1 MIKIRS
7 SEITPE
13 HMYWSRRR
21 FMKGAAKLMAGTVL
35 LAACGGPGSGSP
47 SELPEQPAGAPGT
60 TPSLAPEPTPPEI
73 RTDELGHPLTPYESV
88 VGYNN
93 FYEFSLQKQDV
104 ANVAAGFVTSPWQV
118 WVTGL
123 VNKPRLFDL
132 DALRAFE
139 VEERIYRMRCVEG
152 WSMVIPWDGFP
163 LARLLEAVEPTSQA
177 RYVRFETAMDE
188 EHMPGLRQ
196 NFPWPYVEG
205 LRLDEAMHDLTLLAT
220 GVYGQTL
227 PPQNGA
233 PVRLVVPWKYG
244 VKSLKSIVKIE
255 LVEHQPET
263 FWMEAGGG
271 EYGFWS
277 NVNPEVPHAR
287 WSQATERVI
296 GENRRRE
303 TLFLNGYADEVADLY
318 DNLDSRSWYF

>member
-1 MIKIRS
+1 MIKIGS

-21 FMKGAAKLMAGTVL
+21 FMKGAAKLVAGSVL
-35 LAACGGPGSGSP
+35 LAACGGQGAGPP
-47 SELPEQPAGAPGT
+47 SEAAGESDRETQEQTPRATPA
-60 TPSLAPEPTPPEI
+60 EF
-73 RTDELGHPLTPYESV
+73 RTDELGNLLTPYESV
-88 VGYNN
+88 TGYNN
-93 FYEFSLQKQDV
+93 FYEFSLRKEAV
-104 ANVAAGFVTSPWQV
+104 ADVAAGWVTSPWQV
-118 WVTGL
+118 RVAGL
-123 VNKPRLFDL
+123 VRYPKVFDL

-152 WSMVIPWDGFP
+152 WSMVIPWEGFP
-163 LARLLEAVEPTSQA
+163 LSRLLEAVEPTSQA
-177 RYVRFETAMDE
+177 QYVRFETAVDNE
-188 EHMPGLRQ
+188 AMPGLRQ

-220 GVYGQTL
+220 GVYGRTL

-255 LVEHQPET
+255 LVEQMPET
-263 FWMEAGGG
+263 FWMTAGGG

-287 WSQATERVI
+287 WSQATERLI

-303 TLFLNGYADEVADLY
+303 TLFLNGYADEVAELY
-318 DNLDSRSWYF
+318 DNLDSRKWYF

>member
-1 MIKIRS
+1 MNRIRS

-13 HMYWSRRR
+13 HLYWSRRR
-21 FMKGAAKLMAGTVL
+21 FMKGAAKLVAGSVL
-35 LAACGGPGSGSP
+35 LAACGGPGAGSP
-47 SELPEQPAGAPGT
+47 SEAEGDSDVGPTERAPDA
-60 TPSLAPEPTPPEI
+60 TPRVV
-73 RTDELGHPLTPYESV
+73 RTDELGNPLTPYEAV
-88 VGYNN
+88 AGYNN
-93 FYEFSLQKQDV
+93 FYEFSLRKEAV
-104 ANVAAGFVTSPWQV
+104 AEVAAGFVTSPWQV
-118 WVTGL
+118 RVGGL
-123 VNKPRLFDL
+123 VRRARVFDL
-132 DALRAFE
+132 DDLRAFE
-139 VEERIYRMRCVEG
+139 AEERIYRMRCVEG
-152 WSMVIPWDGFP
+152 WSMVIPWEGFP
-163 LARLLEAVEPTSQA
+163 LSRLLEAVEPTSQA

-188 EHMPGLRQ
+188 QAMPGLRQ

-220 GVYGQTL
+220 GVYGRTL

-244 VKSLKSIVKIE
+244 VKSLKSIVRID
-255 LVEHQPET
+255 LVEQQPET
-263 FWMEAGGG
+263 FWMTAGAG

-287 WSQATERVI
+287 WSQATERLI

-303 TLFLNGYADEVADLY
+303 TLFLNGYADEVAGLY